1 MTIDTGQLEL
11 PADTV
16 TGLWGDLDR
25 QGYAV
30 TPPLL
35 DPAECAE
42 LVAAYD
48 RPEPWRSRVDMA
60 RHRFGDGEYKY
71 FDYPLP
77 DPVTRLR
84 TAFYPVLAPIA
95 NAWQECLRLP
105 ERFPGDLDGFLGRC
119 HDAGQTRATPLVL
132 RYGAG
137 GYNCLHQDI
146 YGEHAFPLQLMVML
160 SPRAEY
166 DGGEFLLVEQIPR
179 AQSRGTAITLEQ
191 GQGVIWPTRYRPGRG
206 ARGFYRIA
214 VRHGVS
220 TVRSGRR
227 HTLGVIFHDAA

>member
-1 MTIDTGQLEL
+1 MTIDTARPGL
-11 PADTV
+11 PAEMVQRVWD
-16 TGLWGDLDR
+16 DLDT
-25 QGYAV
+25 QGHAV

-35 DPAECAE
+35 DPDTCAA
-42 LVAAYD
+42 LAASYD
-48 RPEPWRSRVDMA
+48 DPGPWRSRVDMA
-60 RHRFGDGEYKY
+60 RHRFGAGEYKY
-71 FDYPLP
+71 LDYPLP
-77 DPVTRLR
+77 EAVAGLR
-84 TAFYPVLAPIA
+84 AAFYPVLAPIA

-105 ERFPGDLDGFLGRC
+105 ERFPEDLDGFLARC

-132 RYGAG
+132 RYDAG
-137 GYNCLHQDI
+137 GHNCLHQDI
-146 YGEHAFPLQLMVML
+146 YGAHAFPLQLMVML
-160 SPRAEY
+160 SDQDAY

-179 AQSRGTAITLEQ
+179 AQSRGTAITLRQ

-206 ARGFYRIA
+206 SRGFYRIA